1 MRVSIIKAFD
11 TILVNPQA
19 HIIREPTKSFAMSA
33 CALQATR
40 RWCVTGTPIQNR
52 LLDLYS
58 LFKFLK
64 CAPFDDVRVFKAHI
78 SRDGRR
84 LLEASSVGKL
94 KTLVNCLSLRRPK
107 STVDLPLRNDATRR
121 LDFSPSER
129 RHYELVKAS
138 ATQCISEA
146 SEKAHRKAFLNALHR
161 VNELRLICN
170 HGIKN
175 KNMIGT
181 VDNTDIRDSAWT
193 AEAAQ
198 TLFDEM
204 ETAGI
209 ALCSNPHCAQ
219 DLSSRMSSETDM
231 KRMEEPRLG
240 ESANLFCSTCFE
252 GLVNQS
258 CTFYTICNHLP
269 RCSSTKTYENA
280 PTVSSIFDQVPGEL
294 PTKIEA
300 VVKDLGDLAEGTKR

>member
-1 MRVSIIKAFD
+1 
-11 TILVNPQA
+11 
-19 HIIREPTKSFAMSA
+19 MSV
-33 CALQATR
+33 CDLQATR

-64 CAPFDDVRVFKAHI
+64 CVPFDDVRVFKAHI
-78 SRDGRR
+78 SRDGRK
-84 LLEASSVGKL
+84 LLDASSVGKL

-107 STVDLPLRNDATRR
+107 STVDLPLRNDIIRL

-146 SEKAHRKAFLNALHR
+146 SEKAHRKTFLNALHR

-175 KNMIGT
+175 KNIIGT
-181 VDNTDIRDSAWT
+181 LGNTDNRDSAWT
-193 AEAAQ
+193 AESAQ

-204 ETAGI
+204 DTAGI
-209 ALCSNPHCAQ
+209 ALCSNPNCAQ
-219 DLSSRMSSETDM
+219 DISSRMSSEMDM
-231 KRMEEPRLG
+231 QRMEEPRLG
-240 ESANLFCSTCFE
+240 ESADLFCSTCCE
-252 GLVNQS
+252 DLVNHS
-258 CTFYTICNHLP
+258 SRFYTICNHLP
-269 RCSSTKTYENA
+269 RCTSTKTHENA
-280 PTVSSIFDQVPGEL
+280 PIVSSIFDKVPAEL

-300 VVKDLGDLAEGTKR
+300 VVKDLCELTEGTKR

>member
-1 MRVSIIKAFD
+1 MTLAD
-11 TILVNPQA
+11 PLA
-19 HIIREPTKSFAMSA
+19 HIIREPRKSFAKSV

-64 CAPFDDVRVFKAHI
+64 CTPFDDLRVYKAHI

-84 LLEASSVGKL
+84 LADAGSLDKL
-94 KTLVNCLSLRRPK
+94 KALVNCLSLRRPK
-107 STVDLPLRNDATRR
+107 SIVDLPLRNDTTR
-121 LDFSPSER
+121 LLNFSPSER
-129 RHYELVKAS
+129 QHYELVKAS
-138 ATQCISEA
+138 ATQCIDKA
-146 SEKAHRKAFLNALHR
+146 TEKAHRKAFLNALHR

-170 HGIKN
+170 YGITN
-175 KNMIGT
+175 KNRIGEQ
-181 VDNTDIRDSAWT
+181 DDSDDKDSAWT

-231 KRMEEPRLG
+231 QRMEEPRLG
-240 ESANLFCSTCFE
+240 ESAELFCSTCFE
-252 GLVNQS
+252 DSLSQYS
-258 CTFYTICNHLP
+258 RLYMICNHLP
-269 RCSSTKTYENA
+269 RCSSTKMDQDA
-280 PTVSSIFDQVPGEL
+280 PVTSSIFDKAPAEL

-300 VVKDLGDLAEGTKR
+300 VVKDLGELAEGTKR